1 LIGSNITDPLLS
13 VGLAA
18 LVHPL
23 ALTSA
28 SYDLTMYLIIP
39 ATILGTAIA
48 LMMMRSQYEF
58 KRWEGVVLI
67 LVYVVF
73 LALLLA
79 EQQGSLVL

>member
-1 LIGSNITDPLLS
+1 
-13 VGLAA
+13 
-18 LVHPL
+18 
-23 ALTSA
+23 
-28 SYDLTMYLIIP
+28 MYLIIP